1 MQQLIT
7 VDQYI
12 ETIKIKFDH
21 EKQTGFRRQCNP
33 KRVMS
38 KREWK
43 KKFHF
48 YLSGRRYAINKGIAS

>member
-21 EKQTGFRRQCNP
+21 EKLTGFRRQCNP

-43 KKFHF
+43 KKF
-48 YLSGRRYAINKGIAS
+48 